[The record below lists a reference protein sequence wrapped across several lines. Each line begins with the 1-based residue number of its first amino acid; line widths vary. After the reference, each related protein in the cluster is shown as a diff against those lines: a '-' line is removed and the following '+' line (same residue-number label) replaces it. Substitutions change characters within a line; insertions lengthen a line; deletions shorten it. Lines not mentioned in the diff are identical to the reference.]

1 MDGAALANSTF
12 TLAGIVI
19 GVLLTHFLSV
29 SAAKRA
35 ERLRTRSEQR
45 EVLSALISSL
55 IEYDS
60 AQVSRARHREGP
72 ETESRQAA
80 RLDSYRLKALA
91 SQQLARVQLVIGEP
105 ALIRAAQSAFD
116 VTDQIND
123 SRNYQ
128 DALVLREE
136 AKAALQ
142 RLIQVA
148 RDVTGS

>member
-1 MDGAALANSTF
+1 MDGSALASSVF

-29 SAAKRA
+29 SAARRSERFRA
-35 ERLRTRSEQR
+35 RDEQR
-45 EVLSALISSL
+45 EVLSALISAL
-55 IEYDS
+55 IEFDT
-60 AQVSRARHREGP
+60 AQINRARHREGP

-91 SQQLARVQLVIGEP
+91 SQQLARVQLIVGEP
-105 ALIRAAQSAFD
+105 ALIRAAESALD
-116 VTDQIND
+116 ATEQIND
-123 SRNYQ
+123 SRGYQ
-128 DALVLREE
+128 DALARREE

-148 RDVTGS
+148 REVTGT

>member
-29 SAAKRA
+29 TAARRA

-45 EVLSALISSL
+45 EVLSALISAL
-55 IEYDS
+55 IEYDG

-72 ETESRQAA
+72 ETESRQEA

-91 SQQLARVQLVIGEP
+91 SQQLARVQLVVGEP

-128 DALVLREE
+128 DALMRREE

-148 RDVTGS
+148 RDVISS